1 MATIGILG
9 AGTWGTA
16 LARMLTENGH
26 AVTLW
31 SALPEELETLR
42 KTRRHPKLPDAVLP
56 AALQYSADIAQ
67 ACAAQIVVFAVPSVF
82 IRSTAAAAK
91 PFLQPE
97 TVLVSVAKGIE
108 KDTFF
113 TMTEILEDV
122 LGKRRIVAL
131 SGPTHAEEVG
141 VGLPTAIVSASD
153 DREAAAYVQ
162 QVFSNAYFRTYTN
175 ADIRGVELCGA
186 LKNVIAL
193 AAGVGDGIGYGDN
206 AKAALI
212 TRGMA
217 EITRLGTAMG
227 CDPRTFYGLAGVGD
241 LIVTATSRHSRNNRC
256 GYLLGKGLP
265 ADLAVKEVGMVV
277 EGLNAL
283 PAALGLAE
291 RYGVEMP
298 ITRAVG
304 ELVYGGGDPKA
315 IVGQL
320 MRREYKNE

>member
-31 SALPEELETLR
+31 SALPQELETLR

-82 IRSTAAAAK
+82 IRSPAAAAK

-122 LGKRRIVAL
+122 LGKRRIRQGKLTVKRRFDF
-131 SGPTHAEEVG
+131 VG
-141 VGLPTAIVSASD
+141 AKNILHRQGVSRRLNVGRVNRLQIFHVS
-153 DREAAAYVQ
+153 
-162 QVFSNAYFRTYTN
+162 
-175 ADIRGVELCGA
+175 
-186 LKNVIAL
+186 
-193 AAGVGDGIGYGDN
+193 
-206 AKAALI
+206 
-212 TRGMA
+212 
-217 EITRLGTAMG
+217 
-227 CDPRTFYGLAGVGD
+227 
-241 LIVTATSRHSRNNRC
+241 
-256 GYLLGKGLP
+256 
-265 ADLAVKEVGMVV
+265 
-277 EGLNAL
+277 
-283 PAALGLAE
+283 
-291 RYGVEMP
+291 
-298 ITRAVG
+298 
-304 ELVYGGGDPKA
+304 
-315 IVGQL
+315 
-320 MRREYKNE
+320 